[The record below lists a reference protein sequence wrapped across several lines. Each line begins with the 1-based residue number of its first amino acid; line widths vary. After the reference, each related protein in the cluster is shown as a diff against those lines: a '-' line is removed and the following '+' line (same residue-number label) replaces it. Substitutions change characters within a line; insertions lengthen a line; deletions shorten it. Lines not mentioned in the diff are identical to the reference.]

1 MVTGHAWAR
10 HRTITDPPLSH
21 LREQSTVSS
30 GSHTPPPAADS
41 AATDAAA
48 TDAAATDAAATD
60 AADATNDVIVRPMV
74 PRRTPETAFFWDG
87 CDAGQLLLQH
97 CRSCDRP
104 WYPAQRNCPRCQGN
118 DIDIVAA
125 SGRGRLASYVVN
137 HRDAPGFAAPYVIAL
152 VELDEGPRMLTNLV
166 DCAPDPD
173 TLPVGT
179 AVQVRFQPVAT
190 ADGRATATLAV
201 FTPDNTPDNS
211 AKHALDNTADH
222 TATRAAPDPAPP
234 TGASRF
240 SGPDLPDPVAVP
252 AVRFQRRGVAIVGAA
267 ETTELGTIDHLT
279 PVELHLDAARNA
291 LADAGLAAADID
303 GVACAGVSPI
313 EISFGLG
320 ITPTWVDGTM
330 VGGSS
335 FMLHVRHAVA
345 ALEAGMATCVL
356 ITHGESG
363 RSRVGGMPVGRR
375 SPLIEQFE
383 WPFGVA
389 GPPTMFTLPAL
400 AWMDRY
406 NITEDQLAAVAV
418 AQRRWAAMNPRA
430 AKRDLITVDDV
441 LDSPMVA
448 WPFRKLM
455 CCLVTDGGGA
465 LVLTTAERSTD
476 TAGQPVHVLGTGE
489 AVETPLVSQMAD
501 LTSSRAFRLAGRR
514 ALAEAGITTADVDHL
529 MAYDAFAHTPCYALE
544 ALGFTEPGQAP
555 AFIAEGHTSPGGA
568 LPMNTNGG
576 GLSYTHTGM
585 YGMFALQESV
595 RQVRGTAAAQVD
607 DVHISV
613 AHGVG
618 GMFAA
623 SGTIVLGD
631 EPASR

>member
-1 MVTGHAWAR
+1 MVTGHVWGR
-10 HRTITDPPLSH
+10 HHPDGAQHRHIATSQHRNIATIT
-21 LREQSTVSS
+21 EQSTMPSRPHS
-30 GSHTPPPAADS
+30 PSD
-41 AATDAAA
+41 
-48 TDAAATDAAATD
+48 
-60 AADATNDVIVRPMV
+60 DVDRPVTVRPTV
-74 PRRTPETAFFWDG
+74 PQRTPETAFFWDG
-87 CDAGQLLLQH
+87 CDNGQLLLQH
-97 CRSCDRP
+97 CRSCDQP
-104 WYPAQRNCPRCQGN
+104 WYPAQRNCPRCQGD
-118 DIDIVAA
+118 DITIVSA
-125 SGRGRLASYVVN
+125 SGQGRLVSYVVN
-137 HRDAPGFAAPYVIAL
+137 HRDTPGFAAPYVIAL

-166 DCAPDPD
+166 DVVPDPD
-173 TLPVGT
+173 RLPVGT
-179 AVQVRFQPVAT
+179 VVQARFMPVAT
-190 ADGRATATLAV
+190 ADGRFSATLPV
-201 FTPDNTPDNS
+201 FTPAGGD
-211 AKHALDNTADH
+211 
-222 TATRAAPDPAPP
+222 DPVAGSPQP
-234 TGASRF
+234 GGASRF
-240 SGPDLPDPVAVP
+240 TPSDIPDPADVP
-252 AVRFQRRGVAIVGAA
+252 AARHRRQGVAIVGAA
-267 ETTELGTIDHLT
+267 ETTRLGTIDDLT

-291 LADAGLAAADID
+291 LADAGLAATDID

-313 EISFGLG
+313 EISFALG
-320 ITPTWVDGTM
+320 ITPVWVDGTM

-406 NITEDQLAAVAV
+406 GITEAELAAVPV
-418 AQRRWAAMNPRA
+418 AQRQWAAMNPRA
-430 AKRDLITVDDV
+430 ARRDPITVDDV

-448 WPFRKLM
+448 WPFRRLM

-465 LVLTTAERSTD
+465 LVLTTVERAGD
-476 TAGQPVHVLGTGE
+476 TAGRPVHVLGTGE

-501 LTSSRAFRLAGRR
+501 LTSSRAFRLAGGR

-544 ALGFTEPGQAP
+544 ALGFTGPGEAP
-555 AFIAEGHTSPGGA
+555 SFIAEGHTSPRGR

-595 RQVRGTAAAQVD
+595 RQVRGTAPAQVD
-607 DVHISV
+607 GVHISV

-631 EPASR
+631 EPAGR

>member
-1 MVTGHAWAR
+1 MPTG
-10 HRTITDPPLSH
+10 S
-21 LREQSTVSS
+21 ES
-30 GSHTPPPAADS
+30 PPPASDS
-41 AATDAAA
+41 PSPMPDSSDQTAT
-48 TDAAATDAAATD
+48 
-60 AADATNDVIVRPMV
+60 VRPMV
-74 PRRTPETAFFWDG
+74 PPRTPETAFFWDG
-87 CDAGQLLLQH
+87 SADGALLLQH
-97 CRSCDRP
+97 CRSCERP
-104 WYPAQRNCPRCQGN
+104 WYPAQRNCPRCQGS

-125 SGRGRLASYVVN
+125 SGRGRLASYVIN
-137 HRDAPGFAAPYVIAL
+137 HRESPGFEAPYVIAL
-152 VELDEGPRMLTNLV
+152 VDLDEGPRMLTNLV
-166 DCAPDPD
+166 DCAPDP
-173 TLPVGT
+173 TSLPVGT
-179 AVQVRFQPVAT
+179 AVQVRFLPIAT
-190 ADGRATATLAV
+190 ADGRATATIPV
-201 FTPDNTPDNS
+201 FAPIS
-211 AKHALDNTADH
+211 AQDATAELVTTGVD
-222 TATRAAPDPAPP
+222 TTRG
-234 TGASRF
+234 GASRF
-240 SGPDLPDPVAVP
+240 SDLDRPDPTDVP
-252 AVRFQRRGVAIVGAA
+252 APRHRRQGVAIVGAA
-267 ETTELGTIDHLT
+267 ETTELGTIADLT

-291 LADAGLAAADID
+291 LADAGLTAADID

-406 NITEDQLAAVAV
+406 GITEQQLASVAV
-418 AQRRWAAMNPRA
+418 AQRQWASMNPRA
-430 AKRDLITVDDV
+430 AKRDPITVDDV

-448 WPFRKLM
+448 WPFRRLM

-465 LVLTTAERSTD
+465 LVLTTIDRAGD
-476 TAGQPVHVLGTGE
+476 TAGKPVHVLGTGE

-529 MAYDAFAHTPCYALE
+529 MAYDAFVHTPCYALE
-544 ALGFTEPGQAP
+544 ALGFTDPGEAP
-555 AFIAEGHTSPGGA
+555 TFVADGHTGPHGS

-595 RQVRGTAAAQVD
+595 RQVRGTAPAQVD
-607 DVHISV
+607 GVHISV

-623 SGTIVLGD
+623 SGTIVLSD
-631 EPASR
+631 EPASS

>member
-1 MVTGHAWAR
+1 MPTGSESPSPASDSSDQTVT
-10 HRTITDPPLSH
+10 
-21 LREQSTVSS
+21 
-30 GSHTPPPAADS
+30 
-41 AATDAAA
+41 
-48 TDAAATDAAATD
+48 
-60 AADATNDVIVRPMV
+60 VRPMV

-87 CDAGQLLLQH
+87 CADGALLLQH

-104 WYPAQRNCPRCQGN
+104 WYPAQRNCPRCQGS

-125 SGRGRLASYVVN
+125 SGRGRLASYVIN
-137 HRDAPGFAAPYVIAL
+137 HRESPGFEAPYVIAL
-152 VELDEGPRMLTNLV
+152 VDLDEGPRMLTNLV
-166 DCAPDPD
+166 DCAPDP
-173 TLPVGT
+173 TSLPVGT
-179 AVQVRFQPVAT
+179 VVQVQFLPIAT
-190 ADGRATATLAV
+190 ADGRATATIPV
-201 FTPDNTPDNS
+201 FAPAS
-211 AKHALDNTADH
+211 AQEATAE
-222 TATRAAPDPAPP
+222 AAPTSAGATSSP
-234 TGASRF
+234 GASRF
-240 SGPDLPDPVAVP
+240 SDHDQPDPTNVP
-252 AVRFQRRGVAIVGAA
+252 APRHRRHGVAIVGAA
-267 ETTELGTIDHLT
+267 ETTELGTITDLT

-291 LADAGLAAADID
+291 LADAGLTAADID

-363 RSRVGGMPVGRR
+363 RSRVGGMLGGRR

-406 NITEDQLAAVAV
+406 AITEQQLASVAV
-418 AQRRWAAMNPRA
+418 AQRHWASMNPRA
-430 AKRDLITVDDV
+430 AKRDPITVDDV

-448 WPFRKLM
+448 WPFRRLM

-465 LVLTTAERSTD
+465 LVLTTVDRAGD
-476 TAGQPVHVLGTGE
+476 TAGKPVHVLGTGE

-514 ALAEAGITTADVDHL
+514 ALAEAGITTAEVDHL
-529 MAYDAFAHTPCYALE
+529 MTYDAFVHTPCYALE
-544 ALGFTEPGQAP
+544 ALGFTDPGEAP
-555 AFIAEGHTSPGGA
+555 AFIAEGHTGPHGS

-595 RQVRGTAAAQVD
+595 RQVRGTAPAQVD
-607 DVHISV
+607 GVHISV

-631 EPASR
+631 EPASS

>member
-1 MVTGHAWAR
+1 MPTGSESPSPAS
-10 HRTITDPPLSH
+10 D
-21 LREQSTVSS
+21 SS
-30 GSHTPPPAADS
+30 DQ
-41 AATDAAA
+41 AAT
-48 TDAAATDAAATD
+48 
-60 AADATNDVIVRPMV
+60 VRPMV

-87 CDAGQLLLQH
+87 CADGALLLQH
-97 CRSCDRP
+97 CRSCERP
-104 WYPAQRNCPRCQGN
+104 WYPAQRNCPRCQGS

-125 SGRGRLASYVVN
+125 SGRGRLASYVIN
-137 HRDAPGFAAPYVIAL
+137 HRESPGFEAPYVIAL
-152 VELDEGPRMLTNLV
+152 VDLDEGPRMLTNLV
-166 DCAPDPD
+166 DCAPDP
-173 TLPVGT
+173 TSLPVGT
-179 AVQVRFQPVAT
+179 VVQVQFLPIAT
-190 ADGRATATLAV
+190 ADGRATATIPV
-201 FTPDNTPDNS
+201 FAPAS
-211 AKHALDNTADH
+211 AQEATAE
-222 TATRAAPDPAPP
+222 AAPTSTGATSSP
-234 TGASRF
+234 GASRF
-240 SGPDLPDPVAVP
+240 SDHDQPDPTNVP
-252 AVRFQRRGVAIVGAA
+252 APRHRRHGVAIVGAA
-267 ETTELGTIDHLT
+267 ETTELGTITDLT

-291 LADAGLAAADID
+291 LADAGLTAADID

-320 ITPTWVDGTM
+320 ITPTW

-363 RSRVGGMPVGRR
+363 RSRVGGMLGGRR

-406 NITEDQLAAVAV
+406 AITEQQLASVAV
-418 AQRRWAAMNPRA
+418 AQRQWASMNPRA
-430 AKRDLITVDDV
+430 AKRDPITVDDV

-448 WPFRKLM
+448 WPFRRLM

-465 LVLTTAERSTD
+465 LVLTTVDRAGD
-476 TAGQPVHVLGTGE
+476 TAGKPVHVLGTGE

-514 ALAEAGITTADVDHL
+514 ALAA
-529 MAYDAFAHTPCYALE
+529 
-544 ALGFTEPGQAP
+544 
-555 AFIAEGHTSPGGA
+555 AFIAEGHTGPHGS
-568 LPMNTNGG
+568 LSMNTNGG

-595 RQVRGTAAAQVD
+595 RQVRGTAPAQVD
-607 DVHISV
+607 GVHISV

-631 EPASR
+631 EPASS

>member
-1 MVTGHAWAR
+1 M
-10 HRTITDPPLSH
+10 P
-21 LREQSTVSS
+21 S
-30 GSHTPPPAADS
+30 GPQTPS
-41 AATDAAA
+41 AASSDSGHGHNPDQARG
-48 TDAAATDAAATD
+48 
-60 AADATNDVIVRPMV
+60 ADGVAVVRPMV
-74 PRRTPETAFFWDG
+74 PRRTPETAFFWEG
-87 CDAGQLLLQH
+87 CDAHQLLLQH
-97 CRSCDRP
+97 CRLCDRP
-104 WYPAQRNCPRCQGN
+104 WYPAQRHCPRCQGDN
-118 DIDIVAA
+118 IDIVVA
-125 SGRGRLASYVVN
+125 SGQGRLVSYVVN
-137 HRDAPGFAAPYVIAL
+137 HRDTPGFEAPYVIAL

-166 DCAPDPD
+166 DCEPDPE
-173 TLPVGT
+173 TLDVGT
-179 AVQVRFQPVAT
+179 TVQVRFQPVTT
-190 ADGRATATLAV
+190 ADGRATATLPV
-201 FTPDNTPDNS
+201 FTPGHGSNNGTGEGTDDGTDDANS
-211 AKHALDNTADH
+211 GVTG
-222 TATRAAPDPAPP
+222 APP
-234 TGASRF
+234 PDGASRF
-240 SGPDLPDPVAVP
+240 SSSDLPKPTDVP
-252 AVRFQRRGVAIVGAA
+252 PARHRRHGVAIVGAA
-267 ETTELGTIDHLT
+267 ETTRLGTIDDLT

-291 LADAGLAAADID
+291 LADAGLTAADID

-406 NITEDQLAAVAV
+406 NITAEQLASVPV
-418 AQRRWAAMNPRA
+418 AQRQWAAMNPRA
-430 AKRDLITVDDV
+430 AKREPITVDDV

-448 WPFRKLM
+448 WPFRRLM

-465 LVLTTAERSTD
+465 LVLTTTERADS
-476 TAGQPVHVLGTGE
+476 TAGTPVHVLGTGE

-514 ALAEAGITTADVDHL
+514 ALAEAGITTSDVDHL

-544 ALGFTEPGQAP
+544 ALGFTEPGEAP
-555 AFIAEGHTSPGGA
+555 AFIAEGHTSPQGS

-595 RQVRGTAAAQVD
+595 RQVRGTAPAQVEG
-607 DVHISV
+607 VHISV